1 MPRWGGCQA
10 GAREGPGD
18 LRRAGPPAASLRSVP
33 GTHTMCGS
41 RIQKCWD
48 PWPRPRRLRG
58 GWHLCGPIYMTG
70 VKAPG
75 GWAPEPG
82 DGAGSELYSGRG
94 WSSCPWA
101 PGWRAACG
109 QDPGR
114 LPFSHLVGFGLFS
127 QGCFLF
133 TSDHFGRKGGCWPM
147 SSPCARPGH
156 CKPPEN
162 SSPQSGRRGPQK
174 DPGGA
179 DDPSA
184 HKPQEPLL
192 APALS
197 FLGPRQSLGV
207 FRSRTGALVH
217 SLAFQPTDSFQTYL
231 LPPLLRAGRKV
242 MPPCLPTSHELCPC
256 GGTGPRGPEETVPSL
271 PSVSFRAELLTCG
284 RTVALQALGTG
295 RAGDR
300 AESQGV
306 ALEGQDVDGWG
317 ERGADATWLQG
328 PLSPSPRASPDPLA
342 SAFRQAEWWTA
353 AVLSGIKS
361 ACASGTEET
370 VATQAHSGRR
380 PRVGHHAMLRREG
393 AAACPAGVSVSGPHR
408 LKVPGWIFV
417 RGENEAR
424 GLGP

>member
-1 MPRWGGCQA
+1 MPRRGGCQA

-33 GTHTMCGS
+33 GTHTVCGS

-70 VKAPG
+70 VEAPG

-217 SLAFQPTDSFQTYL
+217 SLAFQPTDSFQICL

-242 MPPCLPTSHELCPC
+242 MPPRLPTSHELCPC
-256 GGTGPRGPEETVPSL
+256 GGTGPRGDSPL
-271 PSVSFRAELLTCG
+271 PALSELPC
-284 RTVALQALGTG
+284 
-295 RAGDR
+295 
-300 AESQGV
+300 
-306 ALEGQDVDGWG
+306 
-317 ERGADATWLQG
+317 
-328 PLSPSPRASPDPLA
+328 
-342 SAFRQAEWWTA
+342 
-353 AVLSGIKS
+353 
-361 ACASGTEET
+361 
-370 VATQAHSGRR
+370 
-380 PRVGHHAMLRREG
+380 
-393 AAACPAGVSVSGPHR
+393 
-408 LKVPGWIFV
+408 
-417 RGENEAR
+417 
-424 GLGP
+424 